1 MLPQLL
7 KSLGS
12 SADKV
17 AATLRKEGVQGVR
30 NTARFLNPIVRF
42 VQAHI
47 NAEEFD
53 VIPRDKLRVRYA
65 GGKKEEVPLPKSVL
79 TFLARFDKG
88 HYPDLELPA
97 QES

>member
-7 KSLGS
+7 NSLGS

-17 AATLRKEGVQGVR
+17 AKTLRKAGVKGVR
-30 NTARFLNPIVRF
+30 NTVRFLNPVVRF
-42 VQAHI
+42 VQAHV

-65 GGKKEEVPLPKSVL
+65 GGKKEEIPLPKPVL

-88 HYPDLELPA
+88 AYPDLELPP